1 MTRDKLYEAAFRYKK
16 AGLWKK
22 LWDSEVFAVKLKSGE
37 IGYIS
42 IMGKNREYNALALY
56 IGDEGFGSYLLLTDM
71 DRYSGSEFKN
81 HEWLFRQK
89 CLQAAFDGKEE
100 LLPEEVEEVR
110 AYAKKNGIR
119 LSGRNAFPHF
129 CKYEPG
135 RYPWKVK
142 TQADMNALFEAVE
155 AAVLLADMIGSRRP
169 ATLGIFPLQR
179 AGKGIPLFS
188 ADKGKLVQ
196 EGVVP
201 IPGTPDEKCAYIKAE
216 NEIAIASVKKLPK
229 HGIWEAEIVAFPQP
243 VQDDPE
249 EAPYVPTFLMVV
261 ENKSHYLL
269 PGAMM
274 HYGEIDFQET
284 LQEFADAWKQEK
296 ACPREIRCRDE
307 RTYALL
313 KDFCEKAGVKI
324 GVYEGEMPALDD
336 AQDALWNRM
345 SQEDGPEL
353 AMANLIDTIFSL
365 SDEELQTFPKPVVEQ
380 IRHLI
385 AEGIFSKELAAAL
398 QQKLKGL

>member
-169 ATLGIFPLQR
+169 AALGIFPLQR

-196 EGVVP
+196 EG
-201 IPGTPDEKCAYIKAE
+201 
-216 NEIAIASVKKLPK
+216 
-229 HGIWEAEIVAFPQP
+229 
-243 VQDDPE
+243 
-249 EAPYVPTFLMVV
+249 
-261 ENKSHYLL
+261 
-269 PGAMM
+269 
-274 HYGEIDFQET
+274 
-284 LQEFADAWKQEK
+284 
-296 ACPREIRCRDE
+296 
-307 RTYALL
+307 
-313 KDFCEKAGVKI
+313 
-324 GVYEGEMPALDD
+324 
-336 AQDALWNRM
+336 
-345 SQEDGPEL
+345 
-353 AMANLIDTIFSL
+353 
-365 SDEELQTFPKPVVEQ
+365 
-380 IRHLI
+380 
-385 AEGIFSKELAAAL
+385 
-398 QQKLKGL
+398 